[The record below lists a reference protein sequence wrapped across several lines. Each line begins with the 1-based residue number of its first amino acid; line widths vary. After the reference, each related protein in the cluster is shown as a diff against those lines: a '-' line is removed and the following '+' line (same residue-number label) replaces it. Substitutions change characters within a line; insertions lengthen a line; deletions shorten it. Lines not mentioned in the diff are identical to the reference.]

1 MKITIRSQLYSTS
14 SGFVLKVVS
23 LLCLSQLFCTPK
35 QATTDSPADS
45 AELVLFEEDFEDA
58 HWASR
63 GWYDNSQIELSAEKK
78 VQGNG
83 SCVWHWKKQGDI
95 LPGGKGGRVRIPP
108 TESVT
113 LSFYIRHSD
122 NWEWTGR
129 GYHPHE
135 FLFMTTEDGEHTGP
149 ASTHLTLYVEAI
161 DGKPTLGIQDS
172 KNIDE
177 SRIGE
182 KLVGI
187 TERRAVAG
195 GNGDSDGYSG
205 SYYKF
210 GELYRNGKHWQPE
223 EIYFSDEPGP
233 RYKGS
238 WHHVKAHF
246 KLNSIVDGKGIND
259 GVLQYWQDGELIMD
273 CHDVVFRTGQ
283 HPDMKINQFLML
295 PYIGPGAKREQKI
308 WIDNLKITR

>member
-1 MKITIRSQLYSTS
+1 MKITIRLQLYPINL
-14 SGFVLKVVS
+14 GFVLTVVS
-23 LLCLSQLFCTPK
+23 LLCSAQLFCTPE
-35 QATTDSPADS
+35 QATTDSPSDS
-45 AELVLFEEDFEDA
+45 AEKVLFEEDFEDTD
-58 HWASR
+58 WASR
-63 GWYDNSQIELSAEKK
+63 GWYDNPQIELSAEKK
-78 VQGNG
+78 VQGNS

-95 LPGGKGGRVRIPP
+95 LPGGKGGRVRIPL

-113 LSFYIRHSD
+113 LSYHIRHSD

-172 KNIDE
+172 ENIDE
-177 SRIGE
+177 SRIGQN
-182 KLVGI
+182 LVGV
-187 TERRAVAG
+187 TEKRSVAG
-195 GNGDSDGYSG
+195 GNGDSDSYSG
-205 SYYKF
+205 GYYKF
-210 GELYRNGKHWQPE
+210 GEVYRNGKHWQPE

-233 RYKGS
+233 RYQGS

-246 KLNSIVDGKGIND
+246 KLNSIVDGKGINN

-273 CHDVVFRTGQ
+273 YHDVVFRTGQ
-283 HPDMKINQFLML
+283 HPQMKINQFLML
-295 PYIGPGAKREQKI
+295 PYIGPGAKLEQKI
-308 WIDNLKITR
+308 WIDNLEITR